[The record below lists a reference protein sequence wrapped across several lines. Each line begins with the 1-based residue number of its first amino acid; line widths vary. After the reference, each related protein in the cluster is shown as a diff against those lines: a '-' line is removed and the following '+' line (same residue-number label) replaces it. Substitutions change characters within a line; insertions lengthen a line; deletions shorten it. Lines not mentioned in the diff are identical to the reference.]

1 MKLFALQHFSQSW
14 VKIVFQVYQN
24 LNLTDDRK
32 KLENILKAL
41 TEHFEPKTNVIYER
55 YVFNTTDQLSSDS
68 VDDYVCR
75 LRELSRSC
83 KYNDMADPVE
93 EMIRDRLVLGT
104 KDNSVRA
111 RMLRESNL
119 NLTNAIDMCRTSER
133 TSQQLQKLT
142 PLVTSSVPAQQ
153 GVNAAKSHKV
163 SKFKK
168 RFANKSDDSKQKSN
182 HNVVKQ
188 EAQRATYRAPEY
200 NVPPL

>member
-1 MKLFALQHFSQSW
+1 M
-14 VKIVFQVYQN
+14 
-24 LNLTDDRK
+24 
-32 KLENILKAL
+32 
-41 TEHFEPKTNVIYER
+41 
-55 YVFNTTDQLSSDS
+55 SSES
-68 VDDYVCR
+68 VDDYICR

-83 KYNDMADPVE
+83 KYNEMADPVE

-153 GVNAAKSHKV
+153 GVNAVKSHKV

-168 RFANKSDDSKQKSN
+168 KFANKSDDSKQKSH
-182 HNVVKQ
+182 HNVVKKCKYCGGNH
-188 EAQRATYRAPEY
+188 ERNRNKCPAFGT
-200 NVPPL
+200 NLW